1 MYHYIWIFIQHY
13 IINYNFKEMKT
24 MSKTI
29 KFFAVLAIGFML
41 TSCNGQSKSKVESV
55 DQSVSKIEVLDFHST
70 HRCMTCNAIE
80 KNTKYTL
87 DTYFSEEMKEN
98 KITFQVINVD
108 EKDNEKIAEKF
119 EASGTSLFLNVIK
132 NGKETQIN
140 LTDFAFMNGT
150 DQEAFSKELKSKIDT
165 ELKTL

>member
-1 MYHYIWIFIQHY
+1 
-13 IINYNFKEMKT
+13 MKSKIYKYKNQ
-24 MSKTI
+24 MKTI
-29 KFFAVLAIGFML
+29 KFLTVLAISLIL
-41 TSCNGQSKSKVESV
+41 TSCNGQDKNKTTSLDK
-55 DQSVSKIEVLDFHST
+55 SVSKIEVLDFHST

-80 KNTKYTL
+80 ANTKYTL
-87 DTYFSEEMKEN
+87 NTYFEKELKED

-108 EKDNEKIAEKF
+108 EKENEKIAEKF

-140 LTDFAFMNGT
+140 LTDFAFMNGN
-150 DQEAFSKELKSKIDT
+150 DQEAFSKELKAKIDT